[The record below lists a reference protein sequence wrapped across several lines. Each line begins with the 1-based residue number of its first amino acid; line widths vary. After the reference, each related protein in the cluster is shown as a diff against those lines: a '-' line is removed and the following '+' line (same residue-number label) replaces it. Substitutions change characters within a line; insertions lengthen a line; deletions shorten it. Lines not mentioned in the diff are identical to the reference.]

1 MLRELFNAMNYKW
14 FDVAHHLEQFDPE
27 LTAEGLVERL

>member
-14 FDVAHHLEQFDPE
+14 FDVAHHLEQFDLE